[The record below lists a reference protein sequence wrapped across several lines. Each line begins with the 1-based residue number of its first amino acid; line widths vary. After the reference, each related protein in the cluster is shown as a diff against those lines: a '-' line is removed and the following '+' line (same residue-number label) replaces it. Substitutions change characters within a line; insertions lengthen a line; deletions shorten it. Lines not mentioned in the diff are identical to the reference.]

1 MESINELWEG
11 VLQRLREHDGISETG
26 FQSWI
31 ACIDPCYMEG
41 TRVVV
46 KVHTDFQRNIITA
59 HYFDKITTAL
69 EQVAGFPLSLQITTD
84 EEQPRE
90 NAFPVPTASPEE
102 LARQAGVKSFDS
114 FYTFDNFVVGN
125 TNNFAY
131 SAAHAVANNP
141 AQFYNPLFIHGGS
154 GLGKTHLLFAIRNRI
169 KQSDPSA
176 YILYTKGETLMND
189 LVAAIANKTTA
200 QFRAK
205 YREADVLL
213 VDDIQFIGGKQ
224 AVQEEFFHIF
234 ETLHQSNR
242 QIVLTSDRPPKDIAT
257 LEDRLRGRFEMGLL
271 ADIQAPDLELRIA
284 IVKIKAME
292 KGVPMSDDVAHFIA
306 EQLKNNVRQ
315 LDGAVTKLK
324 ANLMMG
330 ETLSL
335 ATAKMAIRDIR
346 ADNQAAP
353 ITVARILN
361 EIEQITGVSAKDIC
375 GKSHAAN
382 FSQARKAVI
391 CIARQLTGLSMTKIG
406 EELGGRDH
414 TTIVYSANQADKL
427 YKSDVSFRGLVDD
440 VIKNL
445 KSEQ

>member
-11 VLQRLREHDGISETG
+11 VLQFLRDHEGISETG

-41 TRVVV
+41 NRVVV

-59 HYFDKITTAL
+59 HYMDKITQGL
-69 EQVAGFPLSLQITTD
+69 EQVAGFPLALQILTD

-90 NAFPVPTASPEE
+90 NPFPEPTMSPEE
-102 LARQAGVKSFDS
+102 LAQQAATRRLDS
-114 FYTFDNFVVGN
+114 FYTFDNFVVG
-125 TNNFAY
+125 TSNNFAY

-141 AQFYNPLFIHGGS
+141 AQFYNPLFIYGGS
-154 GLGKTHLLFAIRNRI
+154 GLGKTHLLFAICNRI
-169 KQSDPSA
+169 KQTNPSA
-176 YILYTKGETLMND
+176 YILYTKGETLMNE

-213 VDDIQFIGGKQ
+213 VDDIQFIAGKQ
-224 AVQEEFFHIF
+224 AVQEEFFHTF

-242 QIVLTSDRPPKDIAT
+242 QIVLTSDRPPKEIAT

-271 ADIQAPDLELRIA
+271 ADIHAPDLETRIA
-284 IVKIKAME
+284 IVKRKAQQI
-292 KGVPMSDDVAHFIA
+292 GVPMTDDVAQFIA

-324 ANLMMG
+324 ASLMMG

-361 EIEQITGVSAKDIC
+361 EVEQITGVSAKDIC
-375 GKSHAAN
+375 GKSHASN

-414 TTIVYSANQADKL
+414 TTIVYSAQQADKL
-427 YKSDVSFRGLVDD
+427 YKTDMSFRGLVDD

-445 KSEQ
+445 KSEE

>member
-59 HYFDKITTAL
+59 HYLDKITTAL

-84 EEQPRE
+84 EEQTRE

-102 LARQAGVKSFDS
+102 LARQAGAKSFDS

-361 EIEQITGVSAKDIC
+361 EIEQITGVTAKDIC

-427 YKSDVSFRGLVDD
+427 YKSDMSFRGLVDD

-445 KSEQ
+445 KSEE